1 MIGRSCA
8 VILALSLAA
17 GATADERTASPMA
30 ARSERVSAP
39 RIKSDPIPYPKK
51 RKRQMARYSKRHY
64 GKRSWVLSDPPVIVL
79 HLTSGSSYRS
89 AWNHFASNA
98 PNRGELPGVCAHF
111 IVGKRGNIY
120 RLVPTRI
127 RCRHAIG
134 LNHKS
139 IGIEM
144 VQEIGSGSHWAA
156 RQVLKRRPQIRA
168 ALRLTAHLQ
177 GRFDIRLRN
186 VIGHAM
192 ANDSPFFKDRQG
204 WRNDHTDWPARDVRR
219 FRKRLRRRLASSP
232 TQMEGRATMRW
243 MDATPAR
250 AFPRPPMQPA
260 SGPA

>member
-1 MIGRSCA
+1 MVGRSCA
-8 VILALSLAA
+8 VFLALALAA
-17 GATADERTASPMA
+17 GTMTPELSLGPVAGALE
-30 ARSERVSAP
+30 ERVSAP
-39 RIKSDPIPYPKK
+39 KVKNDLIPYPKK

-64 GKRSWVLSDPPVIVL
+64 GKRKWILSDPPVIVL

-111 IVGKRGNIY
+111 IVGKRGTIY
-120 RLVPTRI
+120 RVVPTKI

-156 RQVLKRRPQIRA
+156 KQVLKRRPQIRA
-168 ALRLTAHLQ
+168 ALRLTAHLKD
-177 GRFDIRLRN
+177 RFGIRLRN

-204 WRNDHTDWPARDVRR
+204 WRNDHTDWLARDVRR
-219 FRKRLRRRLASSP
+219 FRTRLRRFVSAP
-232 TQMEGRATMRW
+232 THMV
-243 MDATPAR
+243 
-250 AFPRPPMQPA
+250 
-260 SGPA
+260 GPATKQSSAT

>member
-1 MIGRSCA
+1 MFGRGGA
-8 VILALSLAA
+8 VILALVLAGGWTASDESAA
-17 GATADERTASPMA
+17 GGAT
-30 ARSERVSAP
+30 RSGANVSAP
-39 RIKSDPIPYPKK
+39 RIKSDLIPYPKK
-51 RKRQMARYSKRHY
+51 RKRQMGRYSKRHY
-64 GKRSWVLSDPPVIVL
+64 GKRTWILSDPPAIVL

-120 RLVPTRI
+120 RLVPTKI

-156 RQVLKRRPQIRA
+156 TQVFKRRPQIRA
-168 ALRLTAHLQ
+168 AVRLTDHLRD
-177 GRFDIRLRN
+177 RFGIRLRN

-204 WRNDHTDWPARDVRR
+204 WRNDHTDWLARDVRK
-219 FRKRLRRRLASSP
+219 FRKRLRRIA
-232 TQMEGRATMRW
+232 
-243 MDATPAR
+243 D
-250 AFPRPPMQPA
+250 
-260 SGPA
+260 

>member
-1 MIGRSCA
+1 MVVRSCA
-8 VILALSLAA
+8 LALVLVLTA
-17 GATADERTASPMA
+17 GAVGAESRA
-30 ARSERVSAP
+30 EWVSAP
-39 RIKSDPIPYPKK
+39 RIRSDLIPYPKK

-64 GKRSWVLSDPPVIVL
+64 GRRAWILSDPPVIVL

-111 IVGKRGNIY
+111 IVGKRGNVY

-156 RQVLKRRPQIRA
+156 KQVLGRRPQIRA

-177 GRFDIRLRN
+177 DRFGIRLRN

-192 ANDSPFFKDRQG
+192 ANDSPFFKDLQG
-204 WRNDHTDWPARDVRR
+204 WRNDHTDWLAKDVRR
-219 FRKRLRRRLASSP
+219 FRRRLRRLHRLASPPTHTVGPARTLGLRRSP
-232 TQMEGRATMRW
+232 RHSMRRATGRA
-243 MDATPAR
+243 
-250 AFPRPPMQPA
+250 
-260 SGPA
+260 